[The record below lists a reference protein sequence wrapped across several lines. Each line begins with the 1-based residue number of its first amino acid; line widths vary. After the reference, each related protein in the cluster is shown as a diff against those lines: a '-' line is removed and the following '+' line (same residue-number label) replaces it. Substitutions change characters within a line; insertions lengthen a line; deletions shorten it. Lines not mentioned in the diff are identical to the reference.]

1 MFVAWRRIYHSEQNR
16 QMKPKQQRK
25 FWVIDTGTNGEYLKS
40 KTALGPFTSRKAAEK
55 WLRDDAKDTYISAGP
70 DLRIDWSS
78 DPMIIVEEVC
88 TVIQKP
94 IVNVKVILTK
104 A

>member
-1 MFVAWRRIYHSEQNR
+1 
-16 QMKPKQQRK
+16 MKPKQQRK
-25 FWVIDTGTNGEYLKS
+25 FWVIDTGTSGEYLDS
-40 KTALGPFTSRKAAEK
+40 KAAVGPFSSRKAAEK
-55 WLRDDAKDTYISAGP
+55 WLRDDAKDTYLSADP

>member
-1 MFVAWRRIYHSEQNR
+1 
-16 QMKPKQQRK
+16 MKQKKQRK
-25 FWVIDTGTNGEYLKS
+25 FWVIDTGTSGEYLKS
-40 KTALGPFTSRKAAEK
+40 KTALGPFTSRKAAER

-104 A
+104 TTNDTITTSKN

>member
-1 MFVAWRRIYHSEQNR
+1 
-16 QMKPKQQRK
+16 MKHKQQRK

-55 WLRDDAKDTYISAGP
+55 WLRDDAKDTYLSAGP

-88 TVIQKP
+88 TVVQKP
-94 IVNVKVILTK
+94 VVNVKVILTK
-104 A
+104 TTTNDTITTPQN

>member
-1 MFVAWRRIYHSEQNR
+1 
-16 QMKPKQQRK
+16 MKPKQQHK
-25 FWVIDTGTNGEYLKS
+25 FWVIDTGTSGEYLDG
-40 KTALGPFTSRKAAEK
+40 KTAIGPFNGKKAAEK
-55 WLRDDAKDTYISAGP
+55 WLRDDAKDTYLSAGP

-104 A
+104 TTTHEPITTPKN

>member
-1 MFVAWRRIYHSEQNR
+1 
-16 QMKPKQQRK
+16 MKPKQQRK
-25 FWVIDTGTNGEYLKS
+25 FWVIDTGTSGEYLDG
-40 KTALGPFTSRKAAEK
+40 KTAIGPFNGKKAAEK

-104 A
+104 TTNETITTPKN